1 MGNITQI
8 ELCFSR
14 ASFLLHF
21 ATSLSLLYILMGHR
35 LYFPT
40 KIIFISLNIALVLA
54 NSVGLCKTPHYMA
67 FHLRLHCLA
76 TVYLNTTKTPKLRK
90 DTQSRAKTRKG
101 TQRHAKTYK
110 DTQIFAC
117 LCPSLCVFVNFK
129 RFFAAFACLCPS
141 LPVFACLCVSLR
153 SLGVFAVF
161 R

>member
-1 MGNITQI
+1 MGNITQA

-67 FHLRLHCLA
+67 FHLRLHSGFPQALEIMENLEN
-76 TVYLNTTKTPKLRK
+76 YKKSSMHGKIMEFEKT
-90 DTQSRAKTRKG
+90 
-101 TQRHAKTYK
+101 
-110 DTQIFAC
+110 
-117 LCPSLCVFVNFK
+117 
-129 RFFAAFACLCPS
+129 
-141 LPVFACLCVSLR
+141 
-153 SLGVFAVF
+153 
-161 R
+161 